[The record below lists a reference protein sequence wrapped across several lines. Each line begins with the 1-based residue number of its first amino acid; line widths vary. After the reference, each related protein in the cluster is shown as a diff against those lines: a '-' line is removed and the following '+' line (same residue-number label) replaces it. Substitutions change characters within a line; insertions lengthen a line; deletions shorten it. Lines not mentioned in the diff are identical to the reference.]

1 MGNLDIFDC
10 FEMTL
15 TMMFI
20 ILRESFLQFNLRE
33 LILILAAAHELY
45 LTVWSL
51 FILSVA
57 QLTILSFYI
66 LFSPLICYNAE
77 VQINSIFF

>member
-1 MGNLDIFDC
+1 MRNLDIFDC

-15 TMMFI
+15 TVMFI

-33 LILILAAAHELY
+33 LILVLATAHKFY

-51 FILSVA
+51 FILSIT
-57 QLTILSFYI
+57 QLTIFSF
-66 LFSPLICYNAE
+66 
-77 VQINSIFF
+77 